1 MGGFHAVISLVIDT
15 ATHRT
20 SVALFDGNQLLYNG
34 FHDGATAHA
43 EVLPKLVKEALGINN
58 AIDEVIVG
66 MGPGPFT
73 GLRVGITFAQTFA
86 HARNIPWRGACSLD
100 AIDVDGPSYIVTS
113 DARRKEV
120 YWAKY
125 EDGIRVEGPS
135 VCAPELI
142 EGRSERKFGFA
153 FTEAL
158 YPSMAMLLAKS
169 HTNPVNEPLYLRRPD
184 AQPTSERA

>member
-1 MGGFHAVISLVIDT
+1 VISLVIDT
-15 ATHRT
+15 ATNRT
-20 SVALFDGNQLLYNG
+20 SVALIEDNQLLFNG

-43 EVLPKLVKEALGINN
+43 EVLPKLVKEALHTRSDV
-58 AIDEVIVG
+58 DEVVVG

-86 HARNIPWRGACSLD
+86 YARKIPWRGACSLD
-100 AIDVDGPSYIVTS
+100 AMDVDSQSYIVTS

-125 EDGIRVEGPS
+125 ENGKRVAGPHVS
-135 VCAPELI
+135 APHEVSALGDI
-142 EGRSERKFGFA
+142 KFGFG
-153 FTEAL
+153 FTEPL

-169 HTNPVNEPLYLRRPD
+169 RTAAINEPLYLRRPD
-184 AQPTSERA
+184 AVPTSERR

>member
-15 ATHRT
+15 ATNRT

-43 EVLPKLVKEALGINN
+43 EVLPKLVKETLDINN
-58 AIDEVIVG
+58 GIDEVIVG

-86 HARNIPWRGACSLD
+86 HARDIPWRGACSLD
-100 AIDVDGPSYIVTS
+100 AIDVDSSSYIVTS

-125 EDGIRVEGPS
+125 EDGVRVEGPS
-135 VCAPELI
+135 VSTPESLVYRN
-142 EGRSERKFGFA
+142 ESKFGFA

-158 YPSMAMLLAKS
+158 YPSMAMLIAKS
-169 HTNPVNEPLYLRRPD
+169 RTAPISEPLYLRRPD
-184 AQPTSERA
+184 AVPTSERA

>member
-1 MGGFHAVISLVIDT
+1 MISLVIDT
-15 ATHRT
+15 ATNRT
-20 SVALFDGNQLLYNG
+20 SVALFDGNQLLFSG

-43 EVLPKLVKEALGINN
+43 EVLPRLVSEALKINN
-58 AIDEVIVG
+58 AIGEVVVG

-86 HARNIPWRGACSLD
+86 HAREIPWRGACSLD
-100 AIDVDGPSYIVTS
+100 AIDVDGASYIVTS

-125 EDGIRVEGPS
+125 EDGVRVEGPS
-135 VCAPELI
+135 VSAPESLVN
-142 EGRSERKFGFA
+142 RSDSKFGFG
-153 FTEAL
+153 FTETL

-169 HTNPVNEPLYLRRPD
+169 RTTPVSAPLYLRRPD
-184 AQPTSERA
+184 AVPTSERA

>member
-1 MGGFHAVISLVIDT
+1 MDT
-15 ATHRT
+15 ATNRT
-20 SVALFDGNQLLYNG
+20 SVALFDDNQLLFSG

-43 EVLPKLVKEALGINN
+43 EVLPKLVKEALSINN
-58 AIDEVIVG
+58 EIGEVVVG

-86 HARNIPWRGACSLD
+86 HARKIQWRGACSLD
-100 AIDVDGPSYIVTS
+100 AIDVDSASYIVTS

-125 EDGIRVEGPS
+125 ENGIRVEGPS
-135 VCAPELI
+135 VSVPGLI
-142 EGRSERKFGFA
+142 ADRREMKFGFG
-153 FTEAL
+153 FTDTL

-169 HTNPVNEPLYLRRPD
+169 NTAPVTEPLYLRRPD
-184 AQPTSERA
+184 AVPTSERA

>member
-1 MGGFHAVISLVIDT
+1 MGWLHAVISLVIDT
-15 ATHRT
+15 ATNRT

-43 EVLPKLVKEALGINN
+43 EVLPKLVKEALGIDTN
-58 AIDEVIVG
+58 IDEAVVG

-100 AIDVDGPSYIVTS
+100 AIDVDASTYIVTS

-125 EDGIRVEGPS
+125 EDGVRVEGPS
-135 VCAPELI
+135 VSAPESLVDRG
-142 EGRSERKFGFA
+142 ELKFGFG

-184 AQPTSERA
+184 AVPTSERA

>member
-1 MGGFHAVISLVIDT
+1 MISLVIDT
-15 ATHRT
+15 ATNRT
-20 SVALFDGNQLLYNG
+20 SVTIFNGNDLLYNG

-43 EVLPKLVKEALGINN
+43 EALPTLVKEALKKSGI
-58 AIDEVIVG
+58 IDEVIVG

-100 AIDVDGPSYIVTS
+100 AIDIDSPAYIVTS

-135 VCAPELI
+135 VSVPELI
-142 EGRSERKFGFA
+142 KGRSEQKFGFA

-158 YPSMAMLLAKS
+158 YPSMALLLAKS
-169 HTNPVNEPLYLRRPD
+169 HTNPVYEPLYLRRPD
-184 AQPTSERA
+184 AQPTNERA

>member
-1 MGGFHAVISLVIDT
+1 MISLVIDT
-15 ATHRT
+15 ATNRT
-20 SVALFDGNQLLYNG
+20 SVALFRNTELLFSG

-43 EVLPKLVKEALGINN
+43 EVLPKLVKEALEISN
-58 AIDEVIVG
+58 AIDEVVVG

-100 AIDVDGPSYIVTS
+100 AIDVDSATYIVTS

-125 EDGIRVEGPS
+125 ESGVRVEGPS
-135 VCAPELI
+135 VSAPTLI
-142 EGRSERKFGFA
+142 ADRSEMKFGFG
-153 FTEAL
+153 FTEPL

-169 HTNPVNEPLYLRRPD
+169 HTAPVTEPLYLRRPD
-184 AQPTSERA
+184 AVPTSERS

>member
-1 MGGFHAVISLVIDT
+1 MISLVMDT
-15 ATHRT
+15 ATNRT
-20 SVALFDGNQLLYNG
+20 SVALFDDNQLLFSG

-43 EVLPKLVKEALGINN
+43 EVLPKLVKEALSINN
-58 AIDEVIVG
+58 EIGEVVVG

-86 HARNIPWRGACSLD
+86 HARKIPWRGACSLD
-100 AIDVDGPSYIVTS
+100 AIDVDSASYIVTS

-125 EDGIRVEGPS
+125 ENEVRVEGPS
-135 VCAPELI
+135 VSAPAVI
-142 EGRSERKFGFA
+142 ADRSEIKFGFG
-153 FTEAL
+153 FTDAL

-169 HTNPVNEPLYLRRPD
+169 HTAPISEPLYLRRPD
-184 AQPTSERA
+184 AVPTSERS